1 MKVFKSIPDAFRTV
15 EHSLHKL
22 SGACLLVSLIEEL
35 EDENP
40 DDFEGN
46 EKEKVKGTSEVAAMH
61 NYNYC
66 RK

>member
-1 MKVFKSIPDAFRTV
+1 M
-15 EHSLHKL
+15 
-22 SGACLLVSLIEEL
+22 SLIEEL
-35 EDENP
+35 QDENP